1 MDGLSA
7 ITARVIS
14 SATISDLLEAS
25 FDAFEVIR
33 LAARACEDQVP
44 ELFAAFMVAATTAA
58 EGRHALNDAPSLPPA
73 RSSPTPSLTVS
84 LGDDADHIADVL
96 AELATL
102 LAQRL
107 HEPAGLADLADDR
120 DACERAG
127 QAATDIHQILSR
139 DTDETAAR

>member
-1 MDGLSA
+1 MDGLDA
-7 ITARVIS
+7 ITARVTGS
-14 SATISDLLEAS
+14 TPISDLLEAS
-25 FDAFEVIR
+25 FDAFEVMR
-33 LAARACEDQVP
+33 QVARACEDQVP

-58 EGRHALNDAPSLPPA
+58 EGRNALNDAPSLPPA

-84 LGDDADHIADVL
+84 LADDADHVADGL
-96 AELATL
+96 AELAAL

-107 HEPAGLADLADDR
+107 HGPAALADLAVDR
-120 DACERAG
+120 DACERAA